1 MKVSVVVPVYNGE
14 KTVKA
19 AVDSLLCQSYA
30 ALEIVVVNDGSTD
43 DTDSIL
49 RQYGDRIRYI
59 RKPNGGVS
67 SARNR
72 GIEEATGEYL
82 MFADAD
88 DVCHADMVERAVA
101 CMRRAEADYLIA
113 GFTKVEPER
122 REDSVYGERLFP
134 GKQAIRDGLSWILSN
149 GLNCPYSKL
158 YKTRLIRDNN
168 IRFDESIP
176 LGEDFN
182 FNLEYLLIAERLV
195 YMNASLY
202 DYMIFNSV
210 ATTAYRED
218 LYDCRIRSIR
228 KMNDTLAR
236 HGMDN
241 PMEADL
247 RVKLLYAEVFNLQKP
262 ACPHAFSEKR
272 KRVRAAQK
280 RYFTERTGKP
290 NGKYRLLRAV
300 ARVCPPAVFYG
311 VCSLVRAAA
320 GHLPDSAKGLSV

>member
-30 ALEIVVVNDGSTD
+30 ELEIIVVNDGSTD
-43 DTDSIL
+43 DTDAIL
-49 RQYGDRIRYI
+49 RQYGDHIRYI
-59 RKPNGGVS
+59 SKPNGGVS

-101 CMRRAEADYLIA
+101 IMQREAADYLIA
-113 GFTKVEPER
+113 GFTKVESVR
-122 REDSVYGERLFP
+122 REDSIYGERLFAD
-134 GKQAIRDGLSWILSN
+134 KRAIRDGIPWILNN

-158 YKTRLIRDNN
+158 YKTRLIRASN

-195 YMNASLY
+195 YVNESLY

-218 LYDCRIRSIR
+218 LYDRRIRSIH
-228 KMNDTLAR
+228 KMSETLSS
-236 HGMDN
+236 HGMEN

-247 RVKLLYAEVFNLQKP
+247 RLKLMYAEVFNLQKP

-272 KRVRAAQK
+272 KQVKAAK
-280 RYFTERTGKP
+280 ERYFTAETEKP
-290 NGKYRLLRAV
+290 NGKYKLLRTV
-300 ARVCPPAVFYG
+300 ARLCPATIFYG
-311 VCSLVRAAA
+311 FCSFLRVAARY
-320 GHLPDSAKGLSV
+320 LPDSAKGLSV